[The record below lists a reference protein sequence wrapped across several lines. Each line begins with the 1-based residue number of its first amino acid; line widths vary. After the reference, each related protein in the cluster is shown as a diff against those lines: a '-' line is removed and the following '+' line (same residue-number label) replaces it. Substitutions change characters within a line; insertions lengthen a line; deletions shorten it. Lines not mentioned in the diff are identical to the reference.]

1 MKKVRLERRIQK
13 ILINT
18 MIPMAA
24 LLAVFLGIMAQYVAN
39 YDRLSENLAVSSNFN
54 LHFKDDLDLEMY
66 YIAVG
71 TMEAKHLSEVMP
83 LVDEAEE
90 TIGKLKGNTTN
101 HESRRSLERL
111 EGYMTNLRKRMPQLT
126 EIETFDES
134 IGFMDNNIRIL
145 TSLIVE
151 EMQNFIY
158 QESMYLV
165 KMEGAMTRG
174 VYIMVGG
181 LAVLL
186 TIMIAVLLRRSFR
199 LSRDITRPV
208 TEILANVREVGRGNF
223 EIPEV
228 QADSV
233 EIEELDSGIR
243 ACDPCCRN
251 DSGNSSLR
259 RTGYQCWCGNGSG
272 CCCMLPDS
280 FRRTGFCHPVSEFYY
295 SGSGCRTSGSS
306 ALRNL

>member
-24 LLAVFLGIMAQYVAN
+24 LLAVFLGIMAQYVAS

-126 EIETFDES
+126 EIETFDER

-165 KMEGAMTRG
+165 KMEGAMTDRK
-174 VYIMVGG
+174 
-181 LAVLL
+181 
-186 TIMIAVLLRRSFR
+186 
-199 LSRDITRPV
+199 
-208 TEILANVREVGRGNF
+208 
-223 EIPEV
+223 
-228 QADSV
+228 SV
-233 EIEELDSGIR
+233 
-243 ACDPCCRN
+243 
-251 DSGNSSLR
+251 
-259 RTGYQCWCGNGSG
+259 
-272 CCCMLPDS
+272 
-280 FRRTGFCHPVSEFYY
+280 V
-295 SGSGCRTSGSS
+295 
-306 ALRNL
+306 